1 MKRLLVFR
9 HAKSSWDNPDLSDF
23 DRPLNDRG
31 KKAAPF
37 MGKLLLEKDL
47 LPDFILSSSAKRAKQ
62 TSKLFRKAA
71 GLDREVK
78 FDKRIYE
85 ASPNALVH
93 IISEIKDRFQSAMVV
108 GHNTGFE
115 DLVLALTGKY
125 ERMPTAAVAV
135 IDFDVESW
143 SDIRKG
149 SGKLIE
155 VLRPREQKLQK

>member
-9 HAKSSWDNPDLSDF
+9 HAKSSWDNPNLSDF
-23 DRPLNDRG
+23 ERPLNDRG
-31 KKAAPF
+31 RKAAPF
-37 MGKLLLEKDL
+37 MGKLLLERDL
-47 LPDFILSSSAKRAKQ
+47 LPDFILSSPAKRAKQ
-62 TSKLFRKAA
+62 TSKHFKKAA
-71 GLDREVK
+71 GLDREIK

-93 IISEIKDRFQSAMVV
+93 IISETKDKHQSAMIV

-135 IDFDVESW
+135 VDFDVESW
-143 SDIRKG
+143 SEIRKG
-149 SGKLIE
+149 SGILIE
-155 VLRPREQKLQK
+155 VLRPREQKLRK